1 MEQHCWGCRKRR
13 IVCDLAKPGCA
24 KCKRTG
30 VECPGYGKQKPLQ
43 WLEVGKVKC
52 RESKKRTGVLV
63 SAAAEEFEE
72 FDEPEASNF
81 TTPRASPKGMERSFS
96 PVPHMPKVKA
106 QLKVETDAAFF
117 DGTVP
122 RLDINNVTADI
133 VQVIFY
139 YNKNF
144 YPNFH
149 NHYDMS
155 PPSFVVPVPPEVLHH
170 MPAAM
175 RHTMVTLSLC
185 YQLHRKEIAGEVIW
199 PKILVHRGS
208 AIQDLNKTIGECSLQ
223 VSKKHMTRD
232 QAQMIDT
239 IIASV
244 IVFVSVEI
252 LVTALGVC
260 EVPNPS
266 HIQYCASMEWR
277 HHIEAMSGMITTR
290 GGFTSL
296 WHDSPSVRASLLHF
310 ALIQNFAASTSPVTP
325 QTQLRPFNQLLSI
338 PEEMH
343 EEIFSYCLCPF
354 PLFESIA
361 FINRLRVQLAQ
372 KTTDPTSGAKSAEAL
387 LLRIESFSA
396 SDWAA
401 SKTGFVEI
409 LELAAGIWHC
419 AVLLYCILSLD
430 SVMPSTVPAG
440 KLHRTYG
447 DSLLRLLSR
456 ALSETSPVPRV
467 HCFIVWPVTV
477 AGIEA
482 VKRGPGSQSLVDD
495 YLTRM
500 SRQDGT
506 CSAFIAQTALR
517 AFWASGQSGWD
528 ECFNKPY
535 ALQC

>member
-1 MEQHCWGCRKRR
+1 MDQHCWGCRKRR
-13 IVCDLAKPGCA
+13 VVCDLGKPGCA
-24 KCKRTG
+24 KCKRVG

-52 RESKKRTGVLV
+52 REKKKRPGVLL
-63 SAAAEEFEE
+63 SAAEELEE
-72 FDEPEASNF
+72 SDEPEASNS
-81 TTPRASPKGMERSFS
+81 TTPRASPKGKGRALS
-96 PVPHMPKVKA
+96 PVPHGPRAKG
-106 QLKVETDAAFF
+106 QLKVEAEVEVFE
-117 DGTVP
+117 GSVP
-122 RLDINNVTADI
+122 SLGIKDETTDI
-133 VQVIFY
+133 VQAVFY
-139 YNKNF
+139 YNKTF
-144 YPNFH
+144 YPNLH
-149 NHYDMS
+149 DYYQMS
-155 PPSFVVPVPPEVLHH
+155 PSSFVVPVPPEVLYH

-185 YQLHRKEIAGEVIW
+185 YQLYRKEVAGESTW

-223 VSKKHMTRD
+223 VSKKHMTRE
-232 QAQMIDT
+232 QARMIDT

-244 IVFVSVEI
+244 IVFVSVEV

-260 EVPNPS
+260 EVPNPAQ
-266 HIQYCASMEWR
+266 IQYCASMEWR
-277 HHIEAMSGMITTR
+277 HHIEAMSGMIATR
-290 GGFTSL
+290 GGLTSL

-310 ALIQNFAASTSPVTP
+310 TLIQNFSASTSPVTP

-361 FINRLRVQLAQ
+361 FINRLRIQLAQ
-372 KTTDPTSGAKSAEAL
+372 EITNSASSAEAL
-387 LLRIESFSA
+387 LWRIESFSA

-401 SKTGFVEI
+401 SQTGFVET
-409 LELAAGIWHC
+409 LELAADIWHC
-419 AVLLYCILSLD
+419 AVLLYCMLSLEK
-430 SVMPSTVPAG
+430 VMPATVPAG

-447 DSLLRLLSR
+447 DRLLQLLSR
-456 ALSETSPVPRV
+456 ALSETSPAPRV
-467 HCFIVWPVTV
+467 PYFIVWPVTV
-477 AGIEA
+477 AGVEA

-495 YLTRM
+495 FLTRM
-500 SRQDGT
+500 SRQAGT

-528 ECFNKPY
+528 RCFYKPY